1 MNIRLTGRGTLA
13 RTAAVSVAA
22 LAVLGLWAPAAQAAP
37 ATVITLDPGSVEL
50 SLRPSNGGALQTY
63 SAPTDAFATPVS
75 ARFGGSVTFTIPPRL
90 ASADAVLNVT
100 VRVDDPAVPDGSNVA
115 IYSRIVSDPLVEQPL
130 VVADLGGGTFQVTM
144 PADDGVHGPEA
155 VLSLGPLVPTAGTP
169 GTTFIDPAHW
179 RLALSSSGP
188 ASATLTSQIIA
199 VACAPNAGQSGC
211 PTAATKVPWGGE
223 LQFTLPT
230 GSKLDEL
237 GVTTLNGMAQPGFM
251 PAQDLTSW
259 PPSSSPYGWNY
270 TTSADGR
277 TATLLMFG
285 PDLQPGK
292 YVVTIAVGDRAGTP
306 ELIAYVGVPV
316 EIVRAPNQGLRSNTG
331 WGEHE
336 AQAPA
341 GTSPLVPIG
350 ATMILTAGA
359 GTALVLRRR
368 TASQV

>member
-1 MNIRLTGRGTLA
+1 MNIRLAGRGTLA
-13 RTAAVSVAA
+13 RTAAVSVTA
-22 LAVLGLWAPAAQAAP
+22 LAVLGLWAPAAQAAS
-37 ATVITLDPGSVEL
+37 TVTIPLDPGSVEL
-50 SLRPSNGGALQTY
+50 SLRPSNGGALQNY
-63 SAPTDAFATPVS
+63 SVPTDAYATPVS
-75 ARFGGSVTFTIPPRL
+75 ARFGGTVTFTVPPRL
-90 ASADAVLNVT
+90 ASADATSNVT

-155 VLSLGPLVPTAGTP
+155 VLSLGALVPTGGTP

-199 VACAPNAGQSGC
+199 VACAPNAGQPGC
-211 PTAATKVPWGGE
+211 PTTATKVPWGGE

-230 GSKLDEL
+230 GSRLDQL
-237 GVTTLNGMAQPGFM
+237 GVATLIGMAQPGFM

-277 TATLLMFG
+277 TATLLMAG
-285 PDLQPGK
+285 PDLPPGK
-292 YVVTIAVGDRAGTP
+292 YFVTIALGDRATTP

-316 EIVRAPNQGLRSNTG
+316 EIVKTPNEGLRSNTG
-331 WGEHE
+331 WGEH
-336 AQAPA
+336 QGRAPA

-350 ATMILTAGA
+350 ATMIVVAGA
-359 GTALVLRRR
+359 STALVLRRR
-368 TASQV
+368 TSQD